1 MRLGVDIH
9 FPVTGE
15 LATVTHKDLGT
26 FVIVSIPDVRTTMY
40 FNDVAS
46 IDALLS
52 ALIAARHD
60 MVTIEARKVHEE
72 L

>member
-15 LATVTHKDLGT
+15 LATVTHKELGT
-26 FVIVSIPDVRTTMY
+26 FVIVSIPYVRTTMY

-46 IDALLS
+46 IDALLV
-52 ALIAARHD
+52 ALIAARQD
-60 MVTIEARKVHEE
+60 MVLVEARKVSQ